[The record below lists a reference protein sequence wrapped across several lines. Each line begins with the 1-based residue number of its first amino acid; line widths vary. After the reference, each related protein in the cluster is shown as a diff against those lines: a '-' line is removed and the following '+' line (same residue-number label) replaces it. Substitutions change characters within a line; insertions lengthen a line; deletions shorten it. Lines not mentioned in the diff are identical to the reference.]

1 MVRAKNSDISK
12 LIFNA
17 SFIWLWGWFIFV
29 VIEFIMRLIK
39 GSPPW
44 PFMILFTLL
53 LYSGSAI
60 AVGGVV
66 GLLLTLVKK
75 WHQRIEALPFIMS
88 CSITVLT
95 LLYTTTFI
103 YDQFLPLYPALP
115 RIPIN
120 LALTILSLIFLG
132 AFYMILAR
140 IVDKTRLIASYLA
153 LCTALYSFMIVGL
166 YINENLLSGRFL
178 PPDVARIITN
188 IGILTGCVLL
198 YVLTCRIFIF
208 IGMRA
213 SKIRKYIL
221 YTIIAILLIG
231 IGGALLYIKMH
242 SSSKEAM
249 VTQSKPAV
257 DRPNIILITMD
268 TTRADHLSC
277 YGYPKHTTPHL
288 DKIASEG
295 VMFKNAYAPS
305 PWTLPSHAS
314 LFTSMYP
321 ARHGAHCDWEIMK
334 SNQPRRLHTQH
345 QTLAEI
351 LATHDYR
358 TAGVIGAYF
367 CSSFFGLAQGFEYY
381 DDTLINVIPD
391 LEHFTLFR
399 ISSRWVPY
407 LNFASRHGLNGSRVA
422 SQINTRVFSWLEN
435 HYQSPFFLFIN
446 YYDPHHPYLPPD
458 KDSFL
463 FKEDEV
469 PEIDEFEK
477 RKRDKLARYDG
488 EIAFVDYHMGKL
500 FEKLR
505 ELNIYDPTMIIITS
519 DHGEFFGEHDCWTHF
534 YELYQEVITIPLIIK
549 YPSSYSKKGVY
560 INRVSLLDIMPTI
573 LNFLKIPLPENLQ
586 GVNLFEGRSRV
597 MAEIYRHKYIWP
609 QRREGFARELKA
621 LFLNNYK
628 YIKEYQKESK
638 GKKELYDIDNDPREL
653 YNLIDAMPDKAREM
667 EMKLTEWVSYDETR
681 IPLDEPV
688 KLDKKTEE
696 NLRVL
701 GYIQ

>member
-1 MVRAKNSDISK
+1 
-12 LIFNA
+12 
-17 SFIWLWGWFIFV
+17 
-29 VIEFIMRLIK
+29 
-39 GSPPW
+39 
-44 PFMILFTLL
+44 
-53 LYSGSAI
+53 
-60 AVGGVV
+60 
-66 GLLLTLVKK
+66 
-75 WHQRIEALPFIMS
+75 
-88 CSITVLT
+88 
-95 LLYTTTFI
+95 
-103 YDQFLPLYPALP
+103 
-115 RIPIN
+115 
-120 LALTILSLIFLG
+120 
-132 AFYMILAR
+132 
-140 IVDKTRLIASYLA
+140 
-153 LCTALYSFMIVGL
+153 
-166 YINENLLSGRFL
+166 
-178 PPDVARIITN
+178 
-188 IGILTGCVLL
+188 
-198 YVLTCRIFIF
+198 
-208 IGMRA
+208 
-213 SKIRKYIL
+213 
-221 YTIIAILLIG
+221 
-231 IGGALLYIKMH
+231 
-242 SSSKEAM
+242 
-249 VTQSKPAV
+249 
-257 DRPNIILITMD
+257 
-268 TTRADHLSC
+268 
-277 YGYPKHTTPHL
+277 
-288 DKIASEG
+288 
-295 VMFKNAYAPS
+295 
-305 PWTLPSHAS
+305 
-314 LFTSMYP
+314 
-321 ARHGAHCDWEIMK
+321 
-334 SNQPRRLHTQH
+334 
-345 QTLAEI
+345 
-351 LATHDYR
+351 
-358 TAGVIGAYF
+358 
-367 CSSFFGLAQGFEYY
+367 
-381 DDTLINVIPD
+381 
-391 LEHFTLFR
+391 
-399 ISSRWVPY
+399 
-407 LNFASRHGLNGSRVA
+407 
-422 SQINTRVFSWLEN
+422 VFSWLEN

-458 KDSFL
+458 KDFLL

-653 YNLIDAMPDKAREM
+653 YNLIDAMPDKAKEM